1 MNTISVEIPRGINDM
16 SRGDLG
22 RIWKALQKLTLDINR
37 ELSSIGR
44 DRLAEEL
51 VYELNQIGQNLSR
64 IEEVEEQI
72 ALIKTELDNLKAS
85 GAGG

>member
-1 MNTISVEIPRGINDM
+1 MNIISVDVPRGINDM

-44 DRLAEEL
+44 ERLAEEL
-51 VYELNQIGQNLSR
+51 VNELNRIGENLSR
-64 IEEVEEQI
+64 IAEIEEQI
-72 ALIKTELDNLKAS
+72 ALIKTELENLKAS
-85 GAGG
+85 VANG

>member
-1 MNTISVEIPRGINDM
+1 MNIISVEIPRGINDM

-44 DRLAEEL
+44 ERLAEEL
-51 VYELNQIGQNLSR
+51 VHELNLIGENLAR
-64 IEEVEEQI
+64 IEDIETELE
-72 ALIKTELDNLKAS
+72 LIKGELENLKESVAN
-85 GAGG
+85 G